1 MLVTDKV
8 NQLATDS
15 NLVHSWAHGTE
26 TVTTEGGVVRTPA
39 KLIADKD
46 VEMTAA
52 ATAAINLAIAGDLA
66 VVTSVADNISNVNA
80 VGAKLVA
87 IQTVVDNL
95 IPLTAIN
102 NKLTTITTVKDN
114 ITQVNSVSTK
124 LLEIKAA
131 ADNLTTIASV
141 GSNIAKVQ
149 TVSNN
154 MTDVNAVVDNLAYV
168 QASSANA
175 AIAAES
181 ANYVSNYVDAIVLK
195 DMAFPLDLGL
205 IVDPV
210 PFANTFDLGAL

>member
-80 VGAKLVA
+80 V
-87 IQTVVDNL
+87 
-95 IPLTAIN
+95 
-102 NKLTTITTVKDN
+102 
-114 ITQVNSVSTK
+114 
-124 LLEIKAA
+124 
-131 ADNLTTIASV
+131 
-141 GSNIAKVQ
+141 
-149 TVSNN
+149 
-154 MTDVNAVVDNLAYV
+154 VDNLAYV